1 MKTVNTLAI
10 AAVLSSLSFA
20 SFAAVEVQSTPAG
33 QHKVGTISA
42 SAGTNLGSLEDQLA
56 QKADEMGATS
66 YRITSVTG
74 RIPFTVPPLST
85 SKPDAS
91 LPGPL
96 HRTAMSKTLLYPC
109 LTLPTKPAIRR
120 VFCFMQR
127 KTTATAVRA
136 QHDG

>member
-33 QHKVGTISA
+33 QHKGTISA

-74 RIPFTVPPLST
+74 PNT
-85 SKPDAS
+85 
-91 LPGPL
+91 L
-96 HRTAMSKTLLYPC
+96 HG
-109 LTLPTKPAIRR
+109 
-120 VFCFMQR
+120 
-127 KTTATAVRA
+127 TAVIYK
-136 QHDG
+136 

>member
-1 MKTVNTLAI
+1 MMSLWDALRMNMMISYQELVRTFLNTLAI

-74 RIPFTVPPLST
+74 PNT
-85 SKPDAS
+85 
-91 LPGPL
+91 L
-96 HRTAMSKTLLYPC
+96 HG
-109 LTLPTKPAIRR
+109 
-120 VFCFMQR
+120 
-127 KTTATAVRA
+127 TAVIYK
-136 QHDG
+136 